1 MPIKLKPAVPAS
13 RTAKRNAKPPIGLI
27 VGIIIALG
35 VLGGGGAYY
44 YHHTQE
50 QARAE
55 ARARKAEAERR
66 AREAAEARRK
76 AAAEAEAQQRKAREE
91 AERLAAEEAARQAAA
106 EEAERK
112 AAEEAERR
120 RREAEEAE
128 RRRREAEANRQQ
140 EQPTE
145 PAPEPVKEEQKEA
158 SPYEVE
164 VQLTGADCNL
174 PANVA
179 AFNTMVDEMLRR
191 GDFGAFATTFN
202 PRIKAVMP
210 ELISGDKLG
219 HSAYVRCRNLV
230 QAIDLCLLTDM
241 AGSHVLSNM
250 VAPTAREYRNGP
262 QAPQLFFQWALRD
275 KTQPLHTL
283 LQNFMM
289 NEGNPAH
296 MGYAIRLFFDLWER
310 TPEKDR
316 SKYLNLAV
324 ACSLVS
330 PAVAQS
336 PTRVRDTKTPP
347 LSMVQVYDYF
357 REKDAAKKL
366 VTDIKKLSVSQLLYV
381 VDVRLPRS
389 EFEWVLNNMK
399 YTQSNWGEAYG
410 SIRYR
415 MDRAAQ
421 RVDPYTSYTFE
432 EIREEGG
439 ICMDQAYF
447 AHTTAKCAG
456 IPAVYI
462 VGDGDRGG
470 HAWIAS
476 LVDGV
481 SWQQTGSYGYK
492 TGRFANSCSGRWLH
506 ESVLLNQTKKTT
518 DEKMEKAADGM
529 LLSAYLMRIG
539 SSEEAR
545 GAAKFV
551 TSAYPLLTAGWVNRV
566 RVLSFDE
573 DNMPESELW
582 RSICQNLMRHGRKNG
597 ELIDLAT
604 EVEDKYLMAAKS
616 TSSQKSSMKRSMDTL
631 KRTVGE
637 GRSDLVVEAIERQG
651 RLLSEEGDI
660 RGLSVLY
667 KKQLKEYSNR
677 GDIFQQLLSQ
687 YINFMGEEASARQ
700 WKAMAKD
707 VEKLFEKHVRT
718 GGGDHFKLSKEV
730 AIQHLIADAYE
741 RAGDSKKAEK
751 IRRDAENRM
760 QNSRDR
766 YQTEE

>member
-1 MPIKLKPAVPAS
+1 MGIKLKPSTPTIRPPK
-13 RTAKRNAKPPIGLI
+13 RTSKAPVGFI
-27 VGIIIALG
+27 VGILMALG
-35 VLGGGGAYY
+35 LLGGGGYY
-44 YHHTQE
+44 YLQMQE
-50 QARAE
+50 QAKAE
-55 ARARKAEAERR
+55 ALARKEAAERR

-76 AAAEAEAQQRKAREE
+76 AALEAEAARKAREE
-91 AERLAAEEAARQAAA
+91 AKRLAAEEAARKAA

-128 RRRREAEANRQQ
+128 RRRREAEEAARRQQ
-140 EQPTE
+140 ADAPAAE
-145 PAPEPVKEEQKEA
+145 PAKEEA
-158 SPYEVE
+158 PPLSPYTAEVL
-164 VQLTGADCNL
+164 LTGSDCNL

-179 AFNTMVDEMLRR
+179 AFNAMVDELLSRR
-191 GDFGAFATTFN
+191 DFDAFAAAFN

-210 ELISGDKLG
+210 ELINGDKLG

-230 QAIDLCLLTDM
+230 QAIDLCLLADM
-241 AGSHVLSNM
+241 AGPEVLHEMLTPSG
-250 VAPTAREYRNGP
+250 REYRNGP
-262 QAPQLFFQWALRD
+262 EAPQLFFKWALRD

-289 NEGNPAH
+289 NEGNPAN

-310 TPEKDR
+310 TPERDR
-316 SKYLNLAV
+316 GKYLNLAV

-336 PTRVRDTKTPP
+336 ATKVRDAKTPP

-389 EFEWVLNNMK
+389 EFEWVLKNLK
-399 YTQSNWGEAYG
+399 YNQSNWGEAYG

-421 RVDPYTSYTFE
+421 KVDPYTSYTFE
-432 EIREEGG
+432 EIRKEGG

-476 LVDGV
+476 LIDGV

-518 DEKMEKAADGM
+518 DEKLEKAADGM

-539 SSEEAR
+539 SNAEAR

-573 DNMPESELW
+573 KNMPETEVW
-582 RSICQNLMRHGRKNG
+582 RSISQNLMRHGRKNG

-604 EVEDKYLMAAKS
+604 EVEDRYLMDAKS
-616 TSSQKSSMKRSMDTL
+616 SSAQKSAMKRSMDTL

-667 KKQLKEYSNR
+667 KKQLKEFTDR
-677 GDIFQQLLSQ
+677 GDIFQQLLGQ
-687 YINFMGEEASARQ
+687 YMNFMGEEATERQ

-741 RAGDSKKAEK
+741 KAGDSKKAEK
-751 IRRDAENRM
+751 IRQDAETRM
-760 QNSRDR
+760 QASRDR
-766 YQTEE
+766 YQAEQ

>member
-1 MPIKLKPAVPAS
+1 MGIKLKPSTPTIRPPK
-13 RTAKRNAKPPIGLI
+13 RTSKAPVGFI
-27 VGIIIALG
+27 VGILMALG
-35 VLGGGGAYY
+35 LLGGGGYY
-44 YHHTQE
+44 YLQVQE
-50 QARAE
+50 QAKAE
-55 ARARKAEAERR
+55 ALARKEAAERR

-76 AAAEAEAQQRKAREE
+76 AALEAEAARKAREE
-91 AERLAAEEAARQAAA
+91 AKRLAAEEAARKSA

-128 RRRREAEANRQQ
+128 RRRRAAEEAARRQQ
-140 EQPTE
+140 ADAPAAE
-145 PAPEPVKEEQKEA
+145 PAKEDTPPL
-158 SPYEVE
+158 SPYAAEVL
-164 VQLTGADCNL
+164 LTGSDCNL

-179 AFNTMVDEMLRR
+179 AFNAMVDELLNRR
-191 GDFGAFATTFN
+191 DFDAFAAVFN

-210 ELISGDKLG
+210 ELINGDKLG

-230 QAIDLCLLTDM
+230 QAIDLCLLADM
-241 AGSHVLSNM
+241 AGPEVLREMLTPSG
-250 VAPTAREYRNGP
+250 REYRNGP
-262 QAPQLFFQWALRD
+262 EAPQLFFKWALRD

-289 NEGNPAH
+289 NEGNPAN

-310 TPEKDR
+310 TPERDR
-316 SKYLNLAV
+316 GKYLNLAV

-336 PTRVRDTKTPP
+336 ATKVRDANTPP

-389 EFEWVLNNMK
+389 EFEWVLKNLK
-399 YTQSNWGEAYG
+399 YNQSNWGEAYG

-421 RVDPYTSYTFE
+421 KVDPYTSYTFE
-432 EIREEGG
+432 EIRKEGG

-476 LVDGV
+476 LIDGV

-518 DEKMEKAADGM
+518 DEKLEKAADGM

-539 SSEEAR
+539 SNAEAR

-573 DNMPESELW
+573 KNMPETEVW
-582 RSICQNLMRHGRKNG
+582 RSISQNLMRHGRKNG

-604 EVEDKYLMAAKS
+604 EVEDRYLMDAKS
-616 TSSQKSSMKRSMDTL
+616 SSAQKSAMKRSMDTL

-667 KKQLKEYSNR
+667 KKQLKEFTDR
-677 GDIFQQLLSQ
+677 GDIFQQLLGQ
-687 YINFMGEEASARQ
+687 YMNFMGEEATERQ

-741 RAGDSKKAEK
+741 KAGDSKKAEK
-751 IRRDAENRM
+751 IRQDAETRM
-760 QNSRDR
+760 QASRDR
-766 YQTEE
+766 YQAEQ

>member
-1 MPIKLKPAVPAS
+1 MANKLKPSTPTIRTPKRSSHIPA
-13 RTAKRNAKPPIGLI
+13 GLI
-27 VGIIIALG
+27 VGIILALG
-35 VLGGGGAYY
+35 VLGGGGYY
-44 YHHTQE
+44 YMQMQE
-50 QARAE
+50 QVKAE
-55 ARARKAEAERR
+55 AMARKEAAERR
-66 AREAAEARRK
+66 AREAAEARLK
-76 AAAEAEAQQRKAREE
+76 AAQEAEAARKAREE
-91 AERLAAEEAARQAAA
+91 AKRLAAEEAARKAA
-106 EEAERK
+106 EEAERQ
-112 AAEEAERR
+112 AAVEAERR
-120 RREAEEAE
+120 RREAEETE
-128 RRRREAEANRQQ
+128 RRRREAEEAARRQQ
-140 EQPTE
+140 ADAPATE
-145 PAPEPVKEEQKEA
+145 SAQEEPPPP
-158 SPYEVE
+158 SPYAEDVL
-164 VQLTGADCNL
+164 LTGSDCNL
-174 PANVA
+174 PANVT
-179 AFNTMVDEMLRR
+179 AFNSMVDGLLRR
-191 GDFGAFATTFN
+191 GDFDAFAAAFN

-210 ELISGDKLG
+210 ELINGDKLG
-219 HSAYVRCRNLV
+219 HSAYARCRNLV
-230 QAIDLCLLTDM
+230 QAIDLCFLADM
-241 AGSHVLSNM
+241 AGPEVLREM
-250 VAPTAREYRNGP
+250 LAPSGREYRNGP
-262 QAPQLFFQWALRD
+262 EAPQLFFKWALRD

-289 NEGNPAH
+289 NEGSPAN

-310 TPEKDR
+310 TPERDR
-316 SKYLNLAV
+316 GKYLNLAI

-330 PAVAQS
+330 PAVAQAA
-336 PTRVRDTKTPP
+336 TKVRDSKTPP

-389 EFEWVLNNMK
+389 EFEWVLKNLK
-399 YTQSNWGEAYG
+399 YNQSNWGEAYG

-421 RVDPYTSYTFE
+421 KVDPYTSYTFE
-432 EIREEGG
+432 EIRKEGG

-447 AHTTAKCAG
+447 AHTTAKCVG

-539 SSEEAR
+539 SSAEAR

-566 RVLSFDE
+566 RVLAFDE
-573 DNMPESELW
+573 KNMPEQEVW
-582 RSICQNLMRHGRKNG
+582 RSISQNLMRHGRKNG

-604 EVEDKYLMAAKS
+604 EVEDQYLMAAKS
-616 TSSQKSSMKRSMDTL
+616 TSAQKSSMKRSMDTL

-667 KKQLKEYSNR
+667 KKQLKEFTNR
-677 GDIFQQLLSQ
+677 GDIFQQLLGQ
-687 YINFMGEEASARQ
+687 YMNFMGEEATERQ

-730 AIQHLIADAYE
+730 AIQHMIAEAYDK
-741 RAGDSKKAEK
+741 AGDTKKAEK
-751 IRRDAENRM
+751 IRRDAESRM
-760 QNSRDR
+760 QASRDR
-766 YQTEE
+766 YQVEE

>member
-1 MPIKLKPAVPAS
+1 MGIKLKPSTPTIRPPK
-13 RTAKRNAKPPIGLI
+13 RTSKAPVGFI
-27 VGIIIALG
+27 VGILMALG
-35 VLGGGGAYY
+35 LLGGGGYY
-44 YHHTQE
+44 YLQVQE
-50 QARAE
+50 QAKAE
-55 ARARKAEAERR
+55 ALARKEAAERR

-76 AAAEAEAQQRKAREE
+76 AALEAEAARKAREE
-91 AERLAAEEAARQAAA
+91 AKRLAAEEAARKAA

-128 RRRREAEANRQQ
+128 RRRRAAEEAARRQQ
-140 EQPTE
+140 ADAPAAE
-145 PAPEPVKEEQKEA
+145 PAKEDTPPL
-158 SPYEVE
+158 SPYAAEVL
-164 VQLTGADCNL
+164 LTGSDCNL

-179 AFNTMVDEMLRR
+179 AFNAMVDELLNRR
-191 GDFGAFATTFN
+191 DFDAFAAAFN

-210 ELISGDKLG
+210 ELINGDKLG

-230 QAIDLCLLTDM
+230 QAIDLCLLADM
-241 AGSHVLSNM
+241 AGPEVLREMLTPSG
-250 VAPTAREYRNGP
+250 REYRNGP
-262 QAPQLFFQWALRD
+262 EAPQLFFKWALRD

-289 NEGNPAH
+289 NEGNPAN

-310 TPEKDR
+310 TPERDR
-316 SKYLNLAV
+316 GKYLNLAV

-336 PTRVRDTKTPP
+336 ATKVRDANTPP

-389 EFEWVLNNMK
+389 EFEWVLKNLK
-399 YTQSNWGEAYG
+399 YNQSNWGEAYG

-421 RVDPYTSYTFE
+421 KVDPYTSYTFE
-432 EIREEGG
+432 EIRKEGG

-476 LVDGV
+476 LIDGV

-518 DEKMEKAADGM
+518 DEKLEKAADGM

-539 SSEEAR
+539 SNAEAR

-573 DNMPESELW
+573 KNMPETEVW
-582 RSICQNLMRHGRKNG
+582 RSISQNLMRHGRKNG

-604 EVEDKYLMAAKS
+604 EVEDRYLMDAKS
-616 TSSQKSSMKRSMDTL
+616 SSAQKSAMKRSMDTL

-667 KKQLKEYSNR
+667 KKQLKEFTDR
-677 GDIFQQLLSQ
+677 GDIFQQLLGQ
-687 YINFMGEEASARQ
+687 YMNFMGEEATERQ

-741 RAGDSKKAEK
+741 KAGDSKKAEK
-751 IRRDAENRM
+751 IRQDAETRM
-760 QNSRDR
+760 QASRDR
-766 YQTEE
+766 YQAEQ

>member
-1 MPIKLKPAVPAS
+1 MAIKLKPSVPTTLTSPRKSKSPA
-13 RTAKRNAKPPIGLI
+13 GLI
-27 VGIIIALG
+27 VGVVLALG
-35 VLGGGGAYY
+35 LLGGGGYY
-44 YHHTQE
+44 FYHTQQ
-50 QARAE
+50 QAKAE
-55 ARARKAEAERR
+55 AMARKAAAERR
-66 AREAAEARRK
+66 AREAEEARRAAEEAHRQAQAEAARK
-76 AAAEAEAQQRKAREE
+76 AAEE
-91 AERLAAEEAARQAAA
+91 AERQAAEEAA
-106 EEAERK
+106 RK

-120 RREAEEAE
+120 RLEEEA
-128 RRRREAEANRQQ
+128 RRRQ
-140 EQPTE
+140 EQSDE
-145 PAPEPVKEEQKEA
+145 PAEDTPQEAPEVPSHYAAEL
-158 SPYEVE
+158 P
-164 VQLTGADCNL
+164 LTGSDCNL
-174 PANVA
+174 PVHLTS
-179 AFNTMVDEMLRR
+179 FNTMVDGLLSR
-191 GDFGAFATTFN
+191 GDFDAFAAAFN
-202 PRIKAVMP
+202 PRIKAAVP

-219 HSAYVRCRNLV
+219 HSVYARCRNLV

-241 AGSHVLSNM
+241 AGSQVLSEM
-250 VAPTAREYRNGP
+250 LAPSAKEYTNGP
-262 QAPQLFFQWALRD
+262 QAPKLFFQWALRD

-289 NEGNPAH
+289 NEGNPAN

-310 TPEKDR
+310 TPAKDR

-330 PAVAQS
+330 PAAAQAPTKVRNSKS
-336 PTRVRDTKTPP
+336 PA
-347 LSMVQVYDYF
+347 LSMVEVYDYF

-389 EFEWVLNNMK
+389 EFEWVLNNLK
-399 YTQSNWGEAYG
+399 YGQANWGEAYA

-415 MDRAAQ
+415 MDRATQ
-421 RVDPYTSYTFE
+421 KVDPYTSYTFA
-432 EIREEGG
+432 EIRKEGG

-476 LVDGV
+476 LIDGV
-481 SWQQTGSYGYK
+481 TWQQTGSYGYK

-506 ESVLLNQTKKTT
+506 ESMLLNQTKKTT
-518 DEKMEKAADGM
+518 DDKMEKAADGM
-529 LLSAYLMRIG
+529 LLSSYLMRIG
-539 SSEEAR
+539 SSAEAR

-551 TSAYPLLTAGWVNRV
+551 TSAYPLLTAGWANRV
-566 RVLSFDE
+566 RVLAFDK
-573 DNMPESELW
+573 DNMPESEVW
-582 RSICQNLMRHGRKNG
+582 RSISQNLMRHGRKNG

-604 EVEDKYLMAAKS
+604 EVEDKYLMASKS

-637 GRSDLVVEAIERQG
+637 GRSDLIVEAIERQG
-651 RLLSEEGDI
+651 RLLSEQGDI

-667 KKQLKEYSNR
+667 KKQLKEYTSR
-677 GDIFQQLLSQ
+677 GDIFQQLLHQ
-687 YINFMGEEASARQ
+687 YITFMGEEATDRQ

-707 VEKLFEKHVRT
+707 VEKLFEKHVRS

-730 AIQHLIADAYE
+730 AIQNLIADAYE
-741 RAGDSKKAEK
+741 RAGDVKKANK
-751 IRRDAENRM
+751 IREEADNRM
-760 QNSRDR
+760 QASRDR

>member
-1 MPIKLKPAVPAS
+1 MGIKLKPSTPTIRPPK
-13 RTAKRNAKPPIGLI
+13 RTSKAPVGFI
-27 VGIIIALG
+27 VGILMALG
-35 VLGGGGAYY
+35 LLGGGGYY
-44 YHHTQE
+44 YLQMQE
-50 QARAE
+50 QA
-55 ARARKAEAERR
+55 KAEALARKEAAERH

-76 AAAEAEAQQRKAREE
+76 AALEAEAARKAREE
-91 AERLAAEEAARQAAA
+91 AKRLAAEEAARKAA

-128 RRRREAEANRQQ
+128 RRRREAEEAARRQQ
-140 EQPTE
+140 SDAPAAE
-145 PAPEPVKEEQKEA
+145 PAKEEA
-158 SPYEVE
+158 PPLSPYTAEVL
-164 VQLTGADCNL
+164 LTGSDCNL

-179 AFNTMVDEMLRR
+179 AFNAMVDELLNRR
-191 GDFGAFATTFN
+191 DFDAFAAAFN

-210 ELISGDKLG
+210 ELINGDKLG

-230 QAIDLCLLTDM
+230 QAIDLCLLADM
-241 AGSHVLSNM
+241 AGPEVLREMLTPSG
-250 VAPTAREYRNGP
+250 REYRNGP
-262 QAPQLFFQWALRD
+262 EAPQLFFKWALRD

-289 NEGNPAH
+289 NEGNPAN

-310 TPEKDR
+310 TPERDR
-316 SKYLNLAV
+316 GKYLNLAV

-336 PTRVRDTKTPP
+336 ATKVRDANTPP
-347 LSMVQVYDYF
+347 LTMVQVYDYF

-389 EFEWVLNNMK
+389 EFEWVLKNLK
-399 YTQSNWGEAYG
+399 YNQSNWGEAYG

-421 RVDPYTSYTFE
+421 KVDPYTSYTFE
-432 EIREEGG
+432 EIRKEGG

-476 LVDGV
+476 LIDGV

-518 DEKMEKAADGM
+518 DEKLEKAADGM

-539 SSEEAR
+539 SNAEAR

-573 DNMPESELW
+573 KNMPETEVW
-582 RSICQNLMRHGRKNG
+582 RSISQNLMRHGRKNG

-604 EVEDKYLMAAKS
+604 EVEDRYLMDAKS
-616 TSSQKSSMKRSMDTL
+616 SSAQKSAMKRSMDTL

-667 KKQLKEYSNR
+667 KKQLKEFTDR
-677 GDIFQQLLSQ
+677 GDIFQQLLGQ
-687 YINFMGEEASARQ
+687 YMNFMGEEATERQ

-741 RAGDSKKAEK
+741 KAGDSKKAEK
-751 IRRDAENRM
+751 IRQDAETRM
-760 QNSRDR
+760 QASRDR
-766 YQTEE
+766 YQAEQ

>member
-1 MPIKLKPAVPAS
+1 MAIKLKPSTPSITPSPRKTKSPA
-13 RTAKRNAKPPIGLI
+13 GLI
-27 VGIIIALG
+27 VGILLALG
-35 VLGGGGAYY
+35 LLGGGGYY
-44 YHHTQE
+44 YI
-50 QARAE
+50 QAQQQAKAE
-55 ARARKAEAERR
+55 AMARKAAAERR
-66 AREAAEARRK
+66 AREAEEARRK
-76 AAAEAEAQQRKAREE
+76 AAAEAEAHRKAREE
-91 AERLAAEEAARQAAA
+91 AKRLAAEEAARKAA

-140 EQPTE
+140 EQPDE
-145 PAPEPVKEEQKEA
+145 PAPAPATEEKQA
-158 SPYEVE
+158 DSPYAAELL
-164 VQLTGADCNL
+164 LTGSDCNL
-174 PANVA
+174 PANIA
-179 AFNTMVDEMLRR
+179 TFNTMVDELLTR
-191 GDFGAFATTFN
+191 GDFDVFASTFN

-210 ELISGDKLG
+210 ELISGDKLA
-219 HSAYVRCRNLV
+219 HSAYARCRNLV
-230 QAIDLCLLTDM
+230 QAIDLCLLADM
-241 AGSHVLSNM
+241 AGSQVLSEM
-250 VAPTAREYRNGP
+250 LAPGAREYTNGP
-262 QAPQLFFQWALRD
+262 QAPKLFFQWALRD

-316 SKYLNLAV
+316 GKYLNLAI

-336 PTRVRDTKTPP
+336 STKVRDAKTPP
-347 LSMVQVYDYF
+347 LTMAQVYDYF

-389 EFEWVLNNMK
+389 EFDWVLKNMK
-399 YTQSNWGEAYG
+399 YNQSNWGEAYG

-432 EIREEGG
+432 EIRKEGG

-462 VGDGDRGG
+462 VGDGDRGP

-476 LVDGV
+476 LVDNV

-539 SSEEAR
+539 SSAEAR

-551 TSAYPLLTAGWVNRV
+551 TSAYPLLTSGWVNRV
-566 RVLSFDE
+566 RVLSFDK
-573 DNMPESELW
+573 DNMPESEVW
-582 RSICQNLMRHGRKNG
+582 RSISQNLMRHGRKNG

-604 EVEDKYLMAAKS
+604 EVEDQYLMAAKS

-637 GRSDLVVEAIERQG
+637 GRTDLVVEAIERQG

-667 KKQLKEYSNR
+667 KKQLKEYTNR
-677 GDIFQQLLSQ
+677 GDVFQQLLSQ
-687 YINFMGEEASARQ
+687 YMNFMGEEASERQ

-707 VEKLFEKHVRT
+707 VEKLFEKHVRS

-730 AIQHLIADAYE
+730 AIQNLIADAYE
-741 RAGDSKKAEK
+741 KAGDSKKAEK
-751 IRRDAENRM
+751 IRQDAETRM

-766 YQTEE
+766 YQAE

>member
-1 MPIKLKPAVPAS
+1 MGIKLKPSTPTIRPPK
-13 RTAKRNAKPPIGLI
+13 RTSKAPVGFI
-27 VGIIIALG
+27 VGILMALG
-35 VLGGGGAYY
+35 LLGGGGYY
-44 YHHTQE
+44 YLQMQE
-50 QARAE
+50 QAKAE
-55 ARARKAEAERR
+55 ALARKEAAERR

-76 AAAEAEAQQRKAREE
+76 AALEAEAARKAREE
-91 AERLAAEEAARQAAA
+91 AKRLAAEEAARKAA

-128 RRRREAEANRQQ
+128 RRRREAEEAARRQQ
-140 EQPTE
+140 ADAPAAE
-145 PAPEPVKEEQKEA
+145 PDKEDTPPL
-158 SPYEVE
+158 SPYAAEVL
-164 VQLTGADCNL
+164 LTGSDCNL

-179 AFNTMVDEMLRR
+179 AFNAMVDELLSRR
-191 GDFGAFATTFN
+191 DFDAFTAAFN

-210 ELISGDKLG
+210 ELINGDKLG

-230 QAIDLCLLTDM
+230 QAIDLCLLADM
-241 AGSHVLSNM
+241 AGPEVLREMLTPSG
-250 VAPTAREYRNGP
+250 REYRNGP
-262 QAPQLFFQWALRD
+262 EAPQLFFKWALRD

-289 NEGNPAH
+289 NEGNPAN

-310 TPEKDR
+310 TPERDR
-316 SKYLNLAV
+316 GKYLNLAV

-336 PTRVRDTKTPP
+336 ATKVRDANTPP

-389 EFEWVLNNMK
+389 EFEWVLKNLK
-399 YTQSNWGEAYG
+399 YNQSNWGEAYG

-421 RVDPYTSYTFE
+421 KVDPYTSYTFE
-432 EIREEGG
+432 EIRKEGG

-476 LVDGV
+476 LIDGV

-518 DEKMEKAADGM
+518 DEKLEKAADGM

-539 SSEEAR
+539 SNAEAR

-573 DNMPESELW
+573 KNMPETEVW
-582 RSICQNLMRHGRKNG
+582 RSISQNLMRHGRKNG

-604 EVEDKYLMAAKS
+604 EVEDRYLMDAKS
-616 TSSQKSSMKRSMDTL
+616 SSAQKSAMKRSMDTL

-667 KKQLKEYSNR
+667 KKQLKEFTDR
-677 GDIFQQLLSQ
+677 GDIFQQLLGQ
-687 YINFMGEEASARQ
+687 YMNFMGEEATERQ

-741 RAGDSKKAEK
+741 KAGDSKKAEK
-751 IRRDAENRM
+751 IRQDAETRM
-760 QNSRDR
+760 QASRDR
-766 YQTEE
+766 YQAEQ

>member
-1 MPIKLKPAVPAS
+1 MGIKLKPSTPTIRPPK
-13 RTAKRNAKPPIGLI
+13 RTSKAPVGFI
-27 VGIIIALG
+27 VGILMALG
-35 VLGGGGAYY
+35 LLGGGGYY
-44 YHHTQE
+44 YLQMQE
-50 QARAE
+50 QAKAE
-55 ARARKAEAERR
+55 ALARKEAAERR

-76 AAAEAEAQQRKAREE
+76 AALEAEAARKAREE
-91 AERLAAEEAARQAAA
+91 AKRLAAEEAARKAA

-128 RRRREAEANRQQ
+128 RRRREAEEAARRQQ
-140 EQPTE
+140 ADAPAAE
-145 PAPEPVKEEQKEA
+145 PAKEEA
-158 SPYEVE
+158 PPLSPYTAEVL
-164 VQLTGADCNL
+164 LTGSDCNL

-179 AFNTMVDEMLRR
+179 AFNAMVDELLSRR
-191 GDFGAFATTFN
+191 DFDAFAAAFN

-210 ELISGDKLG
+210 ELINGDKLG

-230 QAIDLCLLTDM
+230 QAIDLCLLADM
-241 AGSHVLSNM
+241 AGPEVLREMLTPSG
-250 VAPTAREYRNGP
+250 REYRNGP
-262 QAPQLFFQWALRD
+262 EAPQLFFKWALRD

-289 NEGNPAH
+289 NEGNPAN

-310 TPEKDR
+310 TPERDR
-316 SKYLNLAV
+316 GKYLNLAV

-336 PTRVRDTKTPP
+336 ATKVRDANTPP
-347 LSMVQVYDYF
+347 LTMVQVYDYF

-389 EFEWVLNNMK
+389 EFEWVLKNLK
-399 YTQSNWGEAYG
+399 YNQSNWGEAYG

-421 RVDPYTSYTFE
+421 KVDPYTSYTFE
-432 EIREEGG
+432 EIRKEGG

-476 LVDGV
+476 LIDGV

-518 DEKMEKAADGM
+518 DEKLEKAADGM

-539 SSEEAR
+539 SNAEAR

-573 DNMPESELW
+573 KNMPETEVW
-582 RSICQNLMRHGRKNG
+582 RSISQNLMRHGRKNG

-604 EVEDKYLMAAKS
+604 EVEDRYLMDAKS
-616 TSSQKSSMKRSMDTL
+616 SSAQKSAMKRSMDTL

-667 KKQLKEYSNR
+667 KKQLKEFTDR
-677 GDIFQQLLSQ
+677 GDIFQQLLGQ
-687 YINFMGEEASARQ
+687 YMNFMGEEATERQ

-741 RAGDSKKAEK
+741 KAGDSKKAEK
-751 IRRDAENRM
+751 IRQDAETRM
-760 QNSRDR
+760 QASRDR
-766 YQTEE
+766 YQAEQ

>member
-1 MPIKLKPAVPAS
+1 MALKLKPSATRVVPIKKQKS
-13 RTAKRNAKPPIGLI
+13 SVGSIVLTLLI
-27 VGIIIALG
+27 LAAL
-35 VLGGGGAYY
+35 GGGAYY
-44 YHHTQE
+44 YLQE
-50 QARAE
+50 QERIKEE
-55 ARARKAEAERR
+55 ALARKAAAQQR
-66 AREAAEARRK
+66 AREAEEARRKVAEEAEARRK
-76 AAAEAEAQQRKAREE
+76 AKEE
-91 AERLAAEEAARQAAA
+91 AKRLAAEEAARKAEEEAARKAAADAERKRLAA
-106 EEAERK
+106 EEA
-112 AAEEAERR
+112 ARR
-120 RREAEEAE
+120 QREAEEAA
-128 RRRREAEANRQQ
+128 RRQMDE
-140 EQPTE
+140 TD
-145 PAPEPVKEEQKEA
+145 PAPAPAEEPKSATAYDGELLL
-158 SPYEVE
+158 SGP
-164 VQLTGADCNL
+164 DCNL
-174 PANVA
+174 PVHKQ
-179 AFNTMVDEMLRR
+179 AFNTMVDTVLTK
-191 GDFGAFATTFN
+191 GDFEDFARCFN
-202 PRIKAVMP
+202 ERIKAVMP
-210 ELISGDKLG
+210 ELINGDKLG

-230 QAIDLCLLTDM
+230 QAIDLCLLADM
-241 AGSHVLSNM
+241 AGPEVLREM
-250 VAPTAREYRNGP
+250 LAPSGREYRNGP
-262 QAPQLFFQWALRD
+262 EAPQLFFKWALRD
-275 KTQPLHTL
+275 KTRPLHTL

-289 NEGNPAH
+289 NEGNPAN

-310 TPEKDR
+310 TPERDR
-316 SKYLNLAV
+316 GKYLNLAV

-336 PTRVRDTKTPP
+336 ATKVRDSKTPP

-357 REKDAAKKL
+357 REKDAAKQL

-389 EFEWVLNNMK
+389 EFEWVLKNLK
-399 YTQSNWGEAYG
+399 YNQANWGEAYG

-421 RVDPYTSYTFE
+421 KVDPYTSYTFE
-432 EIREEGG
+432 EIRKEGG

-529 LLSAYLMRIG
+529 LLSTYLMRIG
-539 SSEEAR
+539 SSAEAR

-566 RVLSFDE
+566 RVLAFDE
-573 DNMPESELW
+573 KNMPEQEVW
-582 RSICQNLMRHGRKNG
+582 RSISQNLMRHGRKNG

-604 EVEDKYLMAAKS
+604 EVEDQYLMAAKS
-616 TSSQKSSMKRSMDTL
+616 TSAQKSSMKRSMDTL

-667 KKQLKEYSNR
+667 KKQLKEFTNR
-677 GDIFQQLLSQ
+677 GDIFQQLLGQ
-687 YINFMGEEASARQ
+687 YMNFMGEEATEKQ

-718 GGGDHFKLSKEV
+718 GGSDHFKLSKEV
-730 AIQHLIADAYE
+730 AIQHMIAEAYE
-741 RAGDSKKAEK
+741 KAGDTKKAEK
-751 IRRDAENRM
+751 IRQDAESRM
-760 QNSRDR
+760 QASRNR
-766 YQTEE
+766 YQAEE

>member
-1 MPIKLKPAVPAS
+1 MGIKLKPSTPTIRPPK
-13 RTAKRNAKPPIGLI
+13 RTSKAPVGFI
-27 VGIIIALG
+27 VGILMALG
-35 VLGGGGAYY
+35 LLGGGGYY
-44 YHHTQE
+44 YLQVQE
-50 QARAE
+50 QAKAE
-55 ARARKAEAERR
+55 ALARKEAAERR

-76 AAAEAEAQQRKAREE
+76 AALEAEAARKAREE
-91 AERLAAEEAARQAAA
+91 AKRLAAEEAARKSA

-128 RRRREAEANRQQ
+128 RRRRAAEEAARRQQ
-140 EQPTE
+140 ADAPAAE
-145 PAPEPVKEEQKEA
+145 PAKEDTPPL
-158 SPYEVE
+158 SPYAAEVL
-164 VQLTGADCNL
+164 LTGSDCNL

-179 AFNTMVDEMLRR
+179 AFNAMVDELLSRR
-191 GDFGAFATTFN
+191 DFDAFAAAFN

-210 ELISGDKLG
+210 ELINGDKLG

-230 QAIDLCLLTDM
+230 QAIDLCLLADM
-241 AGSHVLSNM
+241 AGPEVLREMLTPSG
-250 VAPTAREYRNGP
+250 REYRNGP
-262 QAPQLFFQWALRD
+262 EAPQLFFKWALRD

-289 NEGNPAH
+289 NEGNPAN

-310 TPEKDR
+310 TPERDR
-316 SKYLNLAV
+316 GKYLNLAV

-336 PTRVRDTKTPP
+336 ATKVRDANTPP

-389 EFEWVLNNMK
+389 EFEWVLKNLK
-399 YTQSNWGEAYG
+399 YNQSNWGEAYG

-421 RVDPYTSYTFE
+421 KVDPYTSYTFE
-432 EIREEGG
+432 EIRKEGG

-476 LVDGV
+476 LIDGV

-518 DEKMEKAADGM
+518 DEKLEKAADGM

-539 SSEEAR
+539 SNAEAR

-573 DNMPESELW
+573 KNMPETEVW
-582 RSICQNLMRHGRKNG
+582 RSISQNLMRHGRKNG

-604 EVEDKYLMAAKS
+604 EVEDRYLMDAKS
-616 TSSQKSSMKRSMDTL
+616 SSAQKSAMKRSMDTL

-667 KKQLKEYSNR
+667 KKQLKEFTDR
-677 GDIFQQLLSQ
+677 GDIFQQLLGQ
-687 YINFMGEEASARQ
+687 YMNFMGEEATERQ

-741 RAGDSKKAEK
+741 KAGDSKKAEK
-751 IRRDAENRM
+751 IRQDAETRM
-760 QNSRDR
+760 QASRDR
-766 YQTEE
+766 YQAEQ

>member
-1 MPIKLKPAVPAS
+1 MGIKLKPSTPTIRPPK
-13 RTAKRNAKPPIGLI
+13 RTSKAPVGFI
-27 VGIIIALG
+27 VGILMALG
-35 VLGGGGAYY
+35 LLGGGGYY
-44 YHHTQE
+44 YLQMQE
-50 QARAE
+50 QAKAE
-55 ARARKAEAERR
+55 ALARKEAAERR

-76 AAAEAEAQQRKAREE
+76 AALEAEAARKAREE
-91 AERLAAEEAARQAAA
+91 AKRLAAEEAARKAA

-128 RRRREAEANRQQ
+128 RRRREAEEAARRQQ
-140 EQPTE
+140 ADAPAAE
-145 PAPEPVKEEQKEA
+145 PAKEDTPPL
-158 SPYEVE
+158 SPYAAEVL
-164 VQLTGADCNL
+164 LTGSDCNL

-179 AFNTMVDEMLRR
+179 AFNAMVDELLSRR
-191 GDFGAFATTFN
+191 DFDAFTAAFN

-210 ELISGDKLG
+210 ELINGDKLG

-230 QAIDLCLLTDM
+230 QAIDLCLLADM
-241 AGSHVLSNM
+241 AGPEVLREMLTPSG
-250 VAPTAREYRNGP
+250 REYRNGP
-262 QAPQLFFQWALRD
+262 EAPQLFFKWALRD

-289 NEGNPAH
+289 NEGNPAN

-310 TPEKDR
+310 TPERDR
-316 SKYLNLAV
+316 GKYLNLAV

-336 PTRVRDTKTPP
+336 ATKVRDANTPP
-347 LSMVQVYDYF
+347 LTMVQVYDYF

-389 EFEWVLNNMK
+389 EFEWVLKNLK
-399 YTQSNWGEAYG
+399 YNQSNWGEAYG

-421 RVDPYTSYTFE
+421 KVDPYTSYTFE
-432 EIREEGG
+432 EIRKEGG

-476 LVDGV
+476 LIDGV

-518 DEKMEKAADGM
+518 DEKLEKAADGM

-539 SSEEAR
+539 SNAEAR

-573 DNMPESELW
+573 KNMPETEVW
-582 RSICQNLMRHGRKNG
+582 RSISQNLMRHGRKNG

-604 EVEDKYLMAAKS
+604 EVEDRYLMAAKS
-616 TSSQKSSMKRSMDTL
+616 TSAQKSSMKRSMDTL

-667 KKQLKEYSNR
+667 KKQLKEFTDR
-677 GDIFQQLLSQ
+677 GDIFQQLLGQ
-687 YINFMGEEASARQ
+687 YMNFMGEEATERQ

-741 RAGDSKKAEK
+741 KAGDSKKAEK
-751 IRRDAENRM
+751 IRQDAETRM
-760 QNSRDR
+760 QASRDR
-766 YQTEE
+766 YQAEQ